1 MSLVKTILTK
11 IGFNNGSQPAIN
23 DTNLNQMQTNIQT
36 AISTLETNIDTELG
50 KIIESGSNSNGSYV
64 KWEDGTMICRKKMD
78 FGEKAVSNSWGSL
91 YESEILTIGDY
102 AQPFVE
108 IPDISIM
115 PTNTFFV
122 EYAGHHNKT
131 SFGEFWAAR
140 PVNSPDFH
148 PSISCIAIG
157 KWK

>member
-11 IGFNNGSQPAIN
+11 IGFNNGSQPALN

-50 KIIESGSNSNGSYV
+50 KIIDSGSNSNGTWI
-64 KWEDGTMICRKKMD
+64 KWMDGTMICRKKMD
-78 FGEKAVSNSWGSL
+78 FGEKAVSNPWGSL
-91 YESEILTIGDY
+91 YESNSLTIGDY

-115 PTNTFFV
+115 PTSTFFV
-122 EYAGHHNKT
+122 EPAGNHSKT
-131 SFGEFWAAR
+131 YFGSFWAVR
-140 PVNSPDFH
+140 PINSPNFY
-148 PSISCIAIG
+148 PSVSCIAIG

>member
-11 IGFNNGSQPAIN
+11 IGFNNGSQPALN

-36 AISTLETNIDTELG
+36 AISSLETNIDVEIG

-64 KWEDGTMICRKKMD
+64 KWSDGTMICRKKMN
-78 FGEKAVSNSWGSL
+78 FGEKAVSSPWGNL
-91 YESEILTIGDY
+91 YESENLAIGNY

-115 PTNTFFV
+115 PTDTFFI
-122 EYAGHHNKT
+122 EYAGNHDKI
-131 SFGEFWAAR
+131 SFGSFWAVR
-140 PVNSPDFH
+140 PVNSPNFK